1 MLEGTIAII
10 QAFGEI
16 GLHLID
22 SAGSI
27 LVTLVVLW
35 VIYTL
40 AKSIFN
46 GAKKLWN
53 NSNGE
58 KK

>member
-1 MLEGTIAII
+1 MLEGTISII
-10 QAFGEI
+10 KAFGEI
-16 GLHLID
+16 GLHLLD

-40 AKSIFN
+40 AKSIFS
-46 GAKKLWN
+46 GAKKIWN
-53 NSNGE
+53 GNE

>member
-1 MLEGTIAII
+1 MLEGTISII

-16 GLHLID
+16 GLHLLD

-40 AKSIFN
+40 AKSIFS
-46 GAKKLWN
+46 GAKKIWN
-53 NSNGE
+53 GNE

>member
-22 SAGSI
+22 SAGSL

-40 AKSIFN
+40 AKSIF
-46 GAKKLWN
+46 GGVKKLWN
-53 NSNGE
+53 GNEN